1 MKGASLSFLRFDF
14 FHAVTAPRAASAATA
29 PQRDSPSRYAPIRAH
44 WSRAV
49 SAAMLRAEQELCG
62 DTLLGSTLER
72 LFQMASLLQCV
83 HEVHCL
89 GRTSGTQSTAWRWP
103 AAVTRHSACAKPAEP
118 RHAHPVCVGTSP
130 TRRPWSPMRWPAS
143 RQTQQCG
150 SVLLRHL
157 RLTWLW
163 RGWCRQP
170 GASARSER
178 PIAPLRACRKSA
190 AACAGSPLLSRWPT
204 MAAAENQNW
213 TELYLEYGTVYDT
226 KYNILLTPQCPG
238 TS

>member
-1 MKGASLSFLRFDF
+1 
-14 FHAVTAPRAASAATA
+14 
-29 PQRDSPSRYAPIRAH
+29 
-44 WSRAV
+44 
-49 SAAMLRAEQELCG
+49 
-62 DTLLGSTLER
+62 
-72 LFQMASLLQCV
+72 MASLLQCV

-190 AACAGSPLLSRWPT
+190 AACAGSPLLSRWPISGKKPKLDR
-204 MAAAENQNW
+204 
-213 TELYLEYGTVYDT
+213 ELHYLEYRIPGLGTIPV
-226 KYNILLTPQCPG
+226 
-238 TS
+238 